1 VQGEEEE
8 EAPRKSQVW
17 EEEEAKV
24 QGNDLQVVWEE
35 KSPLAA
41 RRALGKSLLVVRVL
55 RKNPLGA
62 KVLGKSH
69 LTARPR
75 ALVVRVL
82 GKSPLVARAKAPRK
96 SFLIAEANQKVEASV
111 QKKPEVKDGNEKRM
125 EEGVHL
131 LLLLLL
137 Q

>member
-35 KSPLAA
+35 KSPL
-41 RRALGKSLLVVRVL
+41 V
-55 RKNPLGA
+55 A
-62 KVLGKSH
+62 KVLGKS
-69 LTARPR
+69 LLAARTR
-75 ALVVRVL
+75 
-82 GKSPLVARAKAPRK
+82 APRK
-96 SFLIAEANQKVEASV
+96 NFLVAEANQKVEASV
-111 QKKPEVKDGNEKRM
+111 QKKPEVKDGNEKRK